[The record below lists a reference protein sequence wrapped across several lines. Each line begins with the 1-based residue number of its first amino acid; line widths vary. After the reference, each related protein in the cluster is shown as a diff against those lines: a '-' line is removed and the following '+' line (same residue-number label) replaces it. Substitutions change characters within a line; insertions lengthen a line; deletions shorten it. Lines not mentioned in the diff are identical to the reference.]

1 MLSDLKKNV
10 KILYCTNKVLK
21 CLTWFYHLINWNDN
35 KIKEIYSF
43 LMINLYIG
51 NSLSHISNCDFRY
64 GKKIFNHIHQAKKLR
79 VTNFFVIVIFVLKS
93 IQKLDL
99 PVKSM
104 DFKWRICRYAWFIAY
119 SSFYF
124 VVCSKIC
131 SCSKLSCLKGS
142 FIHAIVF
149 MKFEPCEFR

>member
-1 MLSDLKKNV
+1 
-10 KILYCTNKVLK
+10 
-21 CLTWFYHLINWNDN
+21 
-35 KIKEIYSF
+35 
-43 LMINLYIG
+43 MINLYIG

-104 DFKWRICRYAWFIAY
+104 DFK
-119 SSFYF
+119 
-124 VVCSKIC
+124 
-131 SCSKLSCLKGS
+131 
-142 FIHAIVF
+142 
-149 MKFEPCEFR
+149 